1 MDSNFQ
7 TSFIPKK
14 PIVEERTEIKRPMGI
29 FTIAAIFIFIAMI
42 LMLVGSY
49 FYRQVLAGDIKSKES
64 TLSLAKGRFEP
75 QRITELQVLDR
86 RLRAASELLGK
97 HIAVT
102 PIFEILQ
109 QVTLKTIRYTRFS
122 YEWTEK
128 GRVLVR
134 LGGIATGYRSIAI
147 QSDLFAENKYIID
160 SVFSNLSLDEKG
172 NVLFDLEFYV
182 EGSLVDYK
190 QNLQRKTG
198 EVDIPTPPPEPV
210 PDLNQLETTE
220 NNTSGVAPMV
230 GTTSQSPSGTTR

>member
-1 MDSNFQ
+1 MESNFQ

-14 PIVEERTEIKRPMGI
+14 PIVEERTEVKRPTSI
-29 FTIAAIFIFIAMI
+29 FTIIAIFIFIAMV
-42 LMLVGSY
+42 LMLAGSY
-49 FYRQVLAGDIKSKES
+49 FYRQVLAGEIKSKES
-64 TLSLAKGRFEP
+64 TLGLAKGRFEP
-75 QRITELQVLDR
+75 ERINELQVLDR
-86 RLRAASELLGK
+86 RLRAATELLSK

-102 PIFEILQ
+102 PIFEVLQ
-109 QVTLKTIRYTRFS
+109 EVTLKTIRYTRFS

-147 QSDLFAENKYIID
+147 QSDLFSENKYIID
-160 SVFSNLSLDEKG
+160 PVFSNLSLDEKG

-198 EVDIPTPPPEPV
+198 EVDTPTQTIEPV
-210 PDLNQLETTE
+210 PDLNQFE
-220 NNTSGVAPMV
+220 NESESSGVAPAV
-230 GTTSQSPSGTTR
+230 GNTNQTPSGATR